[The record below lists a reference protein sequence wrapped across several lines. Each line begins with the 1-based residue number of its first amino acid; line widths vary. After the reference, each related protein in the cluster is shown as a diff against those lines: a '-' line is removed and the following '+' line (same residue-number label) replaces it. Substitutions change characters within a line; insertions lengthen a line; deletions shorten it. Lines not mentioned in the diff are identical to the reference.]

1 MAYLS
6 EENKRK
12 QRQRN
17 SFTGF
22 SYSYGYPGL
31 PADEKKE
38 LERIS
43 ADAYR
48 KREKAEK
55 YQNLADECWERR
67 EWENAKKYRL
77 AARHLMEEARRD
89 AAKARGLS
97 DRYYEKLAK
106 ERRKRKFR
114 TDHNILFVI
123 ISHIRKRLFRGRD
136 V

>member
-6 EENKRK
+6 KENKRK

-55 YQNLADECWERR
+55 YQTLADECWERR
-67 EWENAKKYRL
+67 EWENDKKYRL
-77 AARHLMEEARRD
+77 AARHLMEEARQD
-89 AAKARGLS
+89 AAKARMLS

-114 TDHNILFVI
+114 TEHNILFGLL
-123 ISHIRKRLFRGRD
+123 SHIRKIFFRGRNL
-136 V
+136 